1 MIPVLLDCD
10 PGIDDAIA
18 LLLAVA
24 SPEITLEAVT
34 AVAGNRPV
42 ATTADN
48 ASRLLALAGRGDVPV
63 HAGCA
68 RPLASAQP
76 RCNLV
81 HREDGLGG
89 VALPRGNPPSEVHAV
104 DAIARH
110 LLTRAPGTL
119 TIIAVGPLTNLALA
133 EIRHPG
139 ILRRAHALLVM
150 GGAAFCSGNITPAAE
165 FNFYADPVAAHVV
178 LSAGAPLTLF
188 GLDVTSQA
196 AMSPGWIASLRTLES
211 RSALAAHE
219 MLKAYAFEDPLLHDA
234 CPVAWLLDPG
244 LFEARPCALT
254 VDWGPGPSEGHLTA
268 READLRTPSLPQAQ
282 LVTGLRPGPLFELVA
297 KRLARLP

>member
-18 LLLAVA
+18 LLLAAA

-34 AVAGNRPV
+34 TVAGNRPV

-68 RPLASAQP
+68 HAITAVQP

-81 HREDGLGG
+81 HGEDGLGG
-89 VALPRGNPPSEVHAV
+89 VALPKGKPLSEIHAV
-104 DAIARH
+104 DAIAN
-110 LLTRAPGTL
+110 LLLSRAPGTL
-119 TIIAVGPLTNLALA
+119 TVIAVGPLTNLALA

-150 GGAAFCSGNITPAAE
+150 GGAAFCPGNITPAAE

-178 LSAGAPLTLF
+178 VSAGAPLTLF

-196 AMSPGWIASLRTLES
+196 TMSPGWIASLRTLES

-234 CPVAWLLDPG
+234 CPVAWLLDPS
-244 LFEARPCALT
+244 LFEARSCDLT
-254 VDWGPGPSEGHLTA
+254 VDWAPGPNEGHLTA
-268 READLRTPSLPQAQ
+268 REAEPCTPSSPPAQ
-282 LVTGLRPGPLFELVA
+282 LVTGLRAGPLFELVA
-297 KRLARLP
+297 RRLARLP